1 MATTINS
8 GYANS
13 PKLTANIADH
23 ADVYGGRALVFDGVV
38 DRLSTPN
45 ITTSATSTYSF
56 WINLNSV
63 SGTQDLFT
71 HANIYFRA
79 IDNEL
84 YVYSDFSN
92 HARYDNV
99 LVTGSWNHIA
109 WVANGST
116 HKVYINGEE
125 LTPNATTSSAIVVA
139 TNAINIGS
147 AGNPFAGK
155 MADFKYYHSA
165 LSESDVQSLYK
176 KPESVPSP
184 STLKIWY
191 PMIEGNPESPQSIVY
206 DHSEKKVK

>member
-1 MATTINS
+1 MATTIQS
-8 GYANS
+8 GRASS
-13 PKLTANIADH
+13 PLLTADVASR
-23 ADVYGGRALVFDGVV
+23 AEVYGGRGLVFDGVS
-38 DRLSTPN
+38 DYLTTPN

-56 WINLNSV
+56 WINLNSI

-84 YVYSDFSN
+84 YVYSSFPN

-125 LTPNATTSSAIVVA
+125 LTPNATTSTAIAVA
-139 TNAINIGS
+139 TNVINIGS
-147 AGNPFAGK
+147 GGNPFSAS

-165 LSESDVQSLYK
+165 LSESDITSQYL

-184 STLKIWY
+184 STLVAWY
-191 PMIEGNPESPQSIVY
+191 PMCESNHKALCMTIVRK
-206 DHSEKKVK
+206 SWVVS